1 MLWYLVTYSVRIGT
15 GVGERNC
22 LSKVAGVEG
31 FFGSKNIEIVLI
43 LVLENCIEN
52 KLSTSNK
59 TNKYIKKK
67 CEINN

>member
-1 MLWYLVTYSVRIGT
+1 MPSVRIGT

-43 LVLENCIEN
+43 LVLENDGV
-52 KLSTSNK
+52 SNGGRGIFPVC
-59 TNKYIKKK
+59 NS
-67 CEINN
+67 INNYSCRI